1 MSKRERREWEIRP
14 RGKRRGGILTLL
26 DPDENP
32 ITDDLIKKAATPKLR
47 KQMEALRKLH
57 AYQIAHPM
65 DPRPM
70 READAL
76 AREGLPE
83 PKQLQIG
90 SAVEEAMKYG
100 LEIGRRA
107 ALFGLDAKIGRDL
120 LRRTSNAT
128 DANSAAAAARH
139 ADWQARADT
148 YWRDRPGLTLR
159 KTAELI
165 IEALCNDGKSE
176 HVKAVKTIMNN
187 THKPSEKPSR
197 SM

>member
-14 RGKRRGGILTLL
+14 RGKRRGGTLTLL
-26 DPDENP
+26 DSDENP
-32 ITDDLIKKAATPKLR
+32 YTDDLINKAPPELR
-47 KQMEALRKLH
+47 KQLLAARELR
-57 AYQIAHPM
+57 AYEIAHPM

-107 ALFGLDAKIGRDL
+107 GLFGLDAKSGRDL
-120 LRRTSNAT
+120 LRRMSNAR
-128 DANSAAAAARH
+128 DAKAVAAAARH
-139 ADWQARADT
+139 ADWQARAET
-148 YWRDRPGLTLR
+148 YWREKPGRTY
-159 KTAELI
+159 KQVAKLI
-165 IEALCNDGKSE
+165 REALGHDGKPE
-176 HVKAVKTIMNN
+176 HVRAKKTIMNN
-187 THKPSEKPSR
+187 IHKPT
-197 SM
+197 

>member
-14 RGKRRGGILTLL
+14 RDKRRGGILTLL

-47 KQMEALRKLH
+47 KQMEALRELH
-57 AYQIAHPM
+57 AYQIDHPM

-76 AREGLPE
+76 ARKGLPE

-100 LEIGRRA
+100 LEIGQRA
-107 ALFGLDAKIGRDL
+107 GLFGIDAKFGRDR
-120 LRRTSNAT
+120 LRGLADGRKLWTV
-128 DANSAAAAARH
+128 AAAARH
-139 ADWQARADT
+139 VDWQTLADT
-148 YWRDRPGLTLR
+148 YWRENPDL
-159 KTAELI
+159 TAEVVARRILKVL
-165 IEALCNDGKSE
+165 EDNDSGGFVPTK
-176 HVKAVKTIMNN
+176 KTIQNN
-187 THKPSEKPSR
+187 IRKPT
-197 SM
+197 